1 MDQKFKETLAK
12 GWIPLLSL
20 LLSLGVTVGGGLVN
34 NKIQTALM
42 EEKIAILQRDAA
54 RHEMEKGEQIRSN
67 TTKAEEHEKRIIRLE
82 ANFGVIQETLADM
95 KSDLKILLRGAKQ

>member
-1 MDQKFKETLAK
+1 MDQKAKETLAK

-54 RHEMEKGEQIRSN
+54 RHEMEKSEQIRSN

-95 KSDLKILLRGAKQ
+95 KSDIKILLLGAKQ

>member
-1 MDQKFKETLAK
+1 MEQKVKETLAK
-12 GWIPLLSL
+12 GWIPLLCV
-20 LLSLGVTVGGGLVN
+20 LLSAGITIGGGLVN
-34 NKIQTALM
+34 DKIQTART

-67 TTKAEEHEKRIIRLE
+67 TAKAEEHEKRIIRLE

>member
-1 MDQKFKETLAK
+1 MDQKVKETLAK
-12 GWIPLLSL
+12 GWVPLLSV
-20 LLSLGVTVGGGLVN
+20 LLSAGITVAGGMVHDR
-34 NKIQTALM
+34 IQSALL

-54 RHEMEKGEQIRSN
+54 RHEMEKGEKIRSN
-67 TTKAEEHEKRIIRLE
+67 TAKAEEHEKRIIRLE

>member
-1 MDQKFKETLAK
+1 MA
-12 GWIPLLSL
+12 
-20 LLSLGVTVGGGLVN
+20 GGLVN
-34 NKIQTALM
+34 NRIQTALIQ
-42 EEKIAILQRDAA
+42 EKIAILQRDAA

>member
-1 MDQKFKETLAK
+1 MDQKAKETLAK
-12 GWIPLLSL
+12 AWIPLLSV
-20 LLSLGVTVGGGLVN
+20 LLSAGITVAGGLVN
-34 NKIQTALM
+34 NRIQTALIQ
-42 EEKIAILQRDAA
+42 EKIAILQRDAA